1 MSELTYL
8 EKLDAII
15 ASPEKYDLPKC
26 AVVLCDYLKNYRP
39 HRTTEFD
46 KIWEKSTSDIQ
57 NDLIDMISIEMN
69 EIVTIMLMLGYS
81 CKQFFVV
88 NYMWEM
94 WLNDPVDRFEK
105 D

>member
-15 ASPEKYDLPKC
+15 ASPEKYDLPKSS
-26 AVVLCDYLKNYRP
+26 VVLCEYLKNYRP
-39 HRTTEFD
+39 TQTSEFD
-46 KIWEKSTSDIQ
+46 KIWEKSTADIQ
-57 NDLIDMISIEMN
+57 NDLIDMVKLEMN
-69 EIVTIMLMLGYS
+69 EIVTIMLLLGYY
-81 CKQFFVV
+81 CKQFYVV